1 MLILGQEAI
10 KHGGKVVP
18 LILPIDE
25 LKGPTSAN
33 VSVINVNGKLVANVR
48 NLNYFMYHADK
59 MKNPHTWGPPSL
71 HPS

>member
-10 KHGGKVVP
+10 KHGGKVAP

-33 VSVINVNGKLVANVR
+33 VSVINVNGK
-48 NLNYFMYHADK
+48 YQ
-59 MKNPHTWGPPSL
+59 S
-71 HPS
+71 